1 MTDYTKEEKSVV
13 NTKDFDFDYW
23 CKLAKENPDVFETVR
38 KQEIENHISTLGD
51 ARTQERL
58 SKLQWR
64 IEMERAR
71 AKNPM
76 DAAIRI
82 YDMMWESVGKN
93 FELIQE
99 LAEQFQPRNA
109 RTASIETKRP
119 QAKVLQFNKEDKT
132 GVVG

>member
-13 NTKDFDFDYW
+13 KSKEFDFDYW

-38 KQEIENHISTLGD
+38 KQEIEKHIATLGD
-51 ARTQERL
+51 SRTQERL

-82 YDMMWESVGKN
+82 YDMMWETVGKN

-99 LAEQFQPRNA
+99 LVEIVEPGNVQ
-109 RTASIETKRP
+109 TKSIADKRP
-119 QAKVLQFNKEDKT
+119 QAKVLQFSKEDKT
-132 GVVG
+132 VSLG